1 MARSGI
7 GQLLGEVDRA
17 LDGQPAVLEA
27 VSCLGLAHVRA
38 DDTERHGGIAV
49 ETHVG
54 QALCGG
60 VGDDL
65 VVTGVAGDD
74 RADHGDSIDVLAA
87 GQPVGSQRRV
97 VGAGHLDGRDDVGV
111 PRSCGLASRLRH
123 PVDDRP
129 FLVELRDHQT
139 EPYHTSSVATAIHRT
154 TEGIC
159 SRQPSTVAA
168 HGGPAGPERVPVGPE
183 EFYAPRHSPPAMATV
198 DAASLRSRATSALDR
213 VGLDPVHVVV
223 LDVALLGLVARLYD
237 LGGRVAHWDEA
248 RVVYWTL
255 RYIETGNV
263 EYRPIIHGPFYHH
276 VNRVVFDVFGTTDFS
291 MRLAVAVLSAGLPL
305 TALLLRDRLS
315 DLEVAALA
323 GFLAFNPALVYYSRF
338 MRGDPLVAAFAFAAF
353 AFGVAVID
361 TGRRRY
367 FLAAVAAFA
376 LALTVKENAILY
388 PVCWL
393 GATVLA
399 VDHGLLWDREYDGE
413 WLFLARDYVR
423 RALGLLRRHV
433 LVVVVGAVEFLAIL
447 VFFYAPRTR
456 TESGPGLGKVLENPG
471 MAPEVLWLST
481 GGAWAELWSGWI
493 QGSHQ
498 DHSYIPYLGDFLQS
512 MGYGALA
519 LSMLAVLGF
528 VVDRYSEEGP
538 TTVVQ
543 FGFYWG
549 FASVLGYPL
558 VTDIMAPWAT
568 VNAIVALAI
577 PAAAG
582 FAVLVR
588 WGSTAV
594 DAADHV
600 TLGLAV
606 FAVVLVVGQVGATT
620 AGAVYAN
627 PQAESNHLVQ
637 YAQPAG
643 DIGPVTDVFHEAGA
657 TPGGPDVVFYGEFF
671 VDGGAPTVPRK
682 PGCIKWFNALPL
694 PWYVGASDAEVAC
707 AGNETALDSTLAG
720 AETGPAVVVVHEDDA
735 ATVAGSLPDYEPHTY
750 LLRLSDTPT
759 TFFVH
764 EDYADSLS
772 APPDELPTGPP
783 PQSSRVTADG
793 HLDRMPAEGHAYS
806 GAWATPGR

>member
-1 MARSGI
+1 
-7 GQLLGEVDRA
+7 
-17 LDGQPAVLEA
+17 
-27 VSCLGLAHVRA
+27 
-38 DDTERHGGIAV
+38 
-49 ETHVG
+49 
-54 QALCGG
+54 
-60 VGDDL
+60 
-65 VVTGVAGDD
+65 
-74 RADHGDSIDVLAA
+74 
-87 GQPVGSQRRV
+87 
-97 VGAGHLDGRDDVGV
+97 
-111 PRSCGLASRLRH
+111 
-123 PVDDRP
+123 
-129 FLVELRDHQT
+129 
-139 EPYHTSSVATAIHRT
+139 
-154 TEGIC
+154 
-159 SRQPSTVAA
+159 
-168 HGGPAGPERVPVGPE
+168 
-183 EFYAPRHSPPAMATV
+183 MATV
-198 DAASLRSRATSALDR
+198 DATSLRSRATSALDR

-223 LDVALLGLVARLYD
+223 FDVALLGLVARLYD

-276 VNRVVFDVFGTTDFS
+276 VNPVVFDVFGATDFS
-291 MRLAVAVLSAGLPL
+291 MRLTVAVLSALVPL
-305 TALLLRDRLS
+305 TALCLRARLS

-353 AFGVAVID
+353 AFGVAGID

-367 FLAAVAAFA
+367 FLGAVAAFA
-376 LALTVKENAILY
+376 LALTVKENAVLY

-393 GATVLA
+393 GATALA
-399 VDHGLLWDREYDGE
+399 VDHGLLHDREYDGE
-413 WLFLARDYVR
+413 WLFLAGEYVR
-423 RALGLLRRHV
+423 RALGLLWRHI
-433 LVVVVGAVEFLAIL
+433 VVVVVAAVEFLAVL
-447 VFFYAPRTR
+447 VFFYAPRAR
-456 TESGPGLGKVLENPG
+456 SESGPGLGKVLENPG
-471 MAPEVLWLST
+471 MAPEILWLST
-481 GGAWAELWSGWI
+481 GGAMAELWSSWI

-528 VVDRYSEEGP
+528 VADRYGEDGP

-582 FAVLVR
+582 FAMLVR
-588 WGSTAV
+588 WGSMATAAG
-594 DAADHV
+594 DDV
-600 TLGLAV
+600 TLGVAL

-643 DIGPVTDVFHEAGA
+643 DIDPVMDVLYEAGA
-657 TPGGPDVVFYGEFF
+657 QPGGPDVVFYGDFF
-671 VDGGAPTVPRK
+671 VDGGPPTVPRK

-694 PWYVGASDAEVAC
+694 PWYVGASDAEVSC
-707 AGNETALDSTLAG
+707 AANDTALESTLG
-720 AETGPAVVVVHEDDA
+720 ESQPAVVVVHEDA
-735 ATVAGSLPDYEPHTY
+735 ARTAASSLPDYEPHTY
-750 LLRLSDTPT
+750 LLRLGDTPT

-772 APPDELPTGPP
+772 APPDQLPADEQPGP
-783 PQSSRVTADG
+783 SR
-793 HLDRMPAEGHAYS
+793 RQPEGHAYS